1 MAMNIVWTETA
12 LNSLEAIYYYTLSWS
27 QNRRMAST
35 LSDLLVKSCLILIK
49 NPYAG
54 PLESSLEDQVEV
66 YRSLVVHK
74 YYKLVYRVLEETQ
87 TVEIAAV
94 WDVRRSPQ
102 VLSV

>member
-1 MAMNIVWTETA
+1 MNIVWTETA

-74 YYKLVYRVLEETQ
+74 YYKLVYRMLEETQ

>member
-1 MAMNIVWTETA
+1 
-12 LNSLEAIYYYTLSWS
+12 
-27 QNRRMAST
+27 MAST

>member
-1 MAMNIVWTETA
+1 MNIVWTETA

-54 PLESSLEDQVEV
+54 PLESSLEDRVEV